1 MAKAKASKGN
11 EYKALG
17 NTGAT
22 RKPYGV
28 FARFDAESNTLTLV
42 IPVTADA
49 IKGAPMSSSG
59 KSKLV
64 GNTAGFVKVPE
75 VPGLSLSLCASLKPD
90 KPAPAK
96 PAATEDDGEDAATV
110 LVV

>member
-1 MAKAKASKGN
+1 MATKKTKGT

-28 FARFDAESNTLTLV
+28 FARFDEASKTLTLM

-49 IKGAPMSSSG
+49 IKAAPMSSSG

-64 GNTAGFVKVPE
+64 GNTAGFVKVE
-75 VPGLSLSLCASLKPD
+75 GVPGLSLSLCAALKEDKAKPVAKPD
-90 KPAPAK
+90 AP
-96 PAATEDDGEDAATV
+96 DDDDAPV
-110 LVV
+110 LVQ